1 MSDGVDT
8 LKREASV
15 LLGIAGMLVSFAMG
29 WHVAVFLLGITTISH
44 AMSKY
49 RDQFRRAQIADQA
62 LIALMSARVERALVI
77 EHERPEAQA

>member
-1 MSDGVDT
+1 MSDGAET

-15 LLGIAGMLVSFAMG
+15 LLGIAGMLLSFAMG

-49 RDQFRRAQIADQA
+49 RDQLRRAQIADQA
-62 LIALMSARVERALVI
+62 LLALTSARVERALVVQ
-77 EHERPEAQA
+77 HERPKVQA